1 MDINQLINI
10 VKIKIIDSNYIEN
23 IEVEDKTF
31 LHKKHQSFKKDKFHL
46 KIIIESEQLKSLNKV
61 QAHQRVMN
69 ILKDEIKEKIH
80 ALELKIN

>member
-1 MDINQLINI
+1 MKSFIQLIQK
-10 VKIKIIDSNYIEN
+10 KIKDNLEVSKLEIIDNSFKHIN
-23 IEVEDKTF
+23 
-31 LHKKHQSFKKDKFHL
+31 HKSFKKDKFHL

-69 ILKDEIKEKIH
+69 YLKDEIKEKIH